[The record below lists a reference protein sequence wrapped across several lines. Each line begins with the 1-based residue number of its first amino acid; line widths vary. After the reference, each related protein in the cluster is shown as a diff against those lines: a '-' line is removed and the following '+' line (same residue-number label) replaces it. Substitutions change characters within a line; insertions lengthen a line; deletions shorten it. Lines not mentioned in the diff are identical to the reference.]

1 MTGRAPSNELLTV
14 FQSVRVWLPRTENW
28 IYQLLRFLPHEI
40 DPHVVCEST
49 VNLED
54 FRLKQI
60 HCFQR
65 AASDRHCWSALQRKI
80 LFRTHLNFMSG
91 VIRKHRARLLH
102 SHFGN
107 HAWADLKVAKE
118 ARLPHL
124 ATFYGFDVNYL
135 PRRDPIWKQRYRELF
150 DRCQGVLCEGP
161 HMGRCLMELG
171 CPESKIRIL
180 HLGVATNEI
189 RFQARQF
196 APGEPLRILLAASFQ
211 EKKGI
216 PTGIDAL
223 GSLQARNIPFE
234 ATLIGEANS
243 EPRSQKERGRILQ
256 AIANNGLGNKI
267 RLMGFQTHRVLMEEA
282 YRHHVFVSPSV
293 TAEDGDTEGGL
304 PVTLIEMA
312 ATGMPVVTT
321 NHCDIPELVLPG
333 VTGLQAPERNV
344 DQLAEHLEWL
354 YQNPVQWQSIA
365 DAARKRVEAEF
376 DANKQGI
383 RLGQVYREL
392 IQGH

>member
-1 MTGRAPSNELLTV
+1 MTGRAPSNEPLTV

-28 IYQLLRFLPHEI
+28 IYQLLRFLPHGI

-49 VNLED
+49 ANLED
-54 FRLKQI
+54 FRLPQI

-65 AASDRHCWSALQRKI
+65 VASDRHRWSTLQRKI
-80 LFRTHLNFMSG
+80 LFRTHLNFMG
-91 VIRKHRARLLH
+91 GMIRIHRAQLLH

-135 PRRDPIWKQRYRELF
+135 PRLDPIWKQRYRDLF
-150 DRCQGVLCEGP
+150 NRCQGVLCEGP

-171 CPESKIRIL
+171 CPESKIRVL

-189 RFQARQF
+189 RFQARQIM
-196 APGEPLRILLAASFQ
+196 PGEPLRILLAASFQ

-267 RLMGFQTHRVLMEEA
+267 RLMGYQSHRVLMEEA

-344 DQLAEHLEWL
+344 EQLAEHLQWL
-354 YQNPVQWQSIA
+354 YQNPAQWQSIA